1 MKFLKRNPGYS
12 GKVSLYGH
20 SLGSVLSY
28 DILCHQKTLWAP
40 FPTEYLNMEWTSDRS
55 QGAKSANE
63 VAVHDSATKDHDIAT
78 LRHSCADSVNG
89 VVDEDNTRT
98 DASHMDGAPPSCVI
112 ENSPNND
119 DTVVSPGA
127 VDTEQN
133 EEENTIENHQTIHA
147 EEGTTSAVSSKDAE
161 GSSMS
166 RSAEEVNEEVLD
178 KDKLIFSLEEEVK
191 RLKAR
196 LEQLEQQ
203 NHLVAESISGVEYH
217 EGKSANLAINS
228 GKLFTVQG
236 GTNQSYSPQIRYT
249 KLNFKVDTFFAV
261 GSPLGVFLSLRNV
274 RIGIG
279 MEPLTFFLKEK
290 ISAYIGKPIWN
301 L

>member
-1 MKFLKRNPGYS
+1 M
-12 GKVSLYGH
+12 
-20 SLGSVLSY
+20 SY
-28 DILCHQKTLWAP
+28 DILCHQETLWAP

-178 KDKLIFSLEEEVK
+178 KDKLIFSLEEEV
-191 RLKAR
+191 
-196 LEQLEQQ
+196 
-203 NHLVAESISGVEYH
+203 
-217 EGKSANLAINS
+217 
-228 GKLFTVQG
+228 
-236 GTNQSYSPQIRYT
+236 
-249 KLNFKVDTFFAV
+249 
-261 GSPLGVFLSLRNV
+261 
-274 RIGIG
+274 
-279 MEPLTFFLKEK
+279 
-290 ISAYIGKPIWN
+290 
-301 L
+301 